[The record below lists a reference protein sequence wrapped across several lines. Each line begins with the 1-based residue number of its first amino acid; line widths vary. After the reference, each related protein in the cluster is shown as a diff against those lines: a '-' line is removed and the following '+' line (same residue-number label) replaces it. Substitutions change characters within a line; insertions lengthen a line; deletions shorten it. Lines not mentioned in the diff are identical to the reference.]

1 MKSPIDFTL
10 LCDGNDGYAVHCPS
24 EEDADLFLE
33 WARRL
38 YPQWCKAWEDG
49 RNNYPQHGTATVYTF
64 DSKDGNG
71 VWQKAGLRF
80 GDISVSEIGYTII
93 EFDDIYIQE
102 ELAESDQPVSLL
114 IGGANE

>member
-38 YPQWCKAWEDG
+38 YP
-49 RNNYPQHGTATVYTF
+49 
-64 DSKDGNG
+64 
-71 VWQKAGLRF
+71 
-80 GDISVSEIGYTII
+80 
-93 EFDDIYIQE
+93 
-102 ELAESDQPVSLL
+102 
-114 IGGANE
+114 

>member
-10 LCDGNDGYAVHCPS
+10 LCDGNDGYAVHCSS

-38 YPQWCKAWEDG
+38 YPQWCQAWEDG
-49 RNNYPQHGTATVYTF
+49 RNNYSQHGTATVYTF
-64 DSKDGNG
+64 DTKDGNG

-80 GDISVSEIGYTII
+80 GDISVSEMGYTII
-93 EFDDIYIQE
+93 EFNDICHPIDIT
-102 ELAESDQPVSLL
+102 ESDKDIKFLL
-114 IGGANE
+114 A

>member
-64 DSKDGNG
+64 IHEKPVAPQRLFNG
-71 VWQKAGLRF
+71 RCPK
-80 GDISVSEIGYTII
+80 
-93 EFDDIYIQE
+93 
-102 ELAESDQPVSLL
+102 SDKKTTSCFNLV
-114 IGGANE
+114 